1 MSRYIL
7 KITGG
12 TLRGRSLSEK
22 GNSRIRPTSARV
34 REAIFNVLQEKI
46 TGANILDI
54 YAGTGC
60 LSLEAL
66 SRGASKATLVEK
78 DEIAL
83 TLIKKNFSDTQLL
96 SQYRLIKG
104 SSPAALSTLT
114 GPYDLIFADPPYKKT
129 ISNEE
134 AIIISELLSYDG
146 LFVYEH
152 RSSYNPAEYL
162 GSMKVVERRKYG
174 ESTISYFESMES
186 L

>member
-1 MSRYIL
+1 MSRYTL

-22 GNSRIRPTSARV
+22 GNSHIRPTSSRV
-34 REAIFNVLQEKI
+34 REAIFNVLRDKI
-46 TGANILDI
+46 IGANVLDI
-54 YAGTGC
+54 YSGTGC
-60 LSLEAL
+60 LSLESI
-66 SRGASKATLVEK
+66 SRGARKATLVEK
-78 DEIAL
+78 DEIAVA
-83 TLIKKNFSDTQLL
+83 LIEKNFSDMQLV
-96 SQYRLIKG
+96 SQYILIKG
-104 SSPAALSTLT
+104 ASPTALGNLN
-114 GPYDLIFADPPYKKT
+114 GPYDLIFADPPYTET

-162 GSMKVVERRKYG
+162 GSMKIVERRKYG
-174 ESTISYFESMES
+174 ESTVSYFESMES

>member
-34 REAIFNVLQEKI
+34 REAIFNMLQEKI
-46 TGANILDI
+46 VGANVLDI

-60 LSLEAL
+60 LSLESL
-66 SRGASKATLVEK
+66 SRGARQATLVEK
-78 DEIAL
+78 DETAL
-83 TLIKKNFSDTQLL
+83 ILIKKNFFDTQLL
-96 SQYRLIKG
+96 SQYTLIKG
-104 SSPAALSTLT
+104 SSPAALDSLK

-134 AIIISELLSYDG
+134 AIIISELLSFDG
-146 LFVYEH
+146 IFVYEH
-152 RSSYNPAEYL
+152 RSSYNPAEHL

-174 ESTISYFESMES
+174 ESTVSYFELMEN